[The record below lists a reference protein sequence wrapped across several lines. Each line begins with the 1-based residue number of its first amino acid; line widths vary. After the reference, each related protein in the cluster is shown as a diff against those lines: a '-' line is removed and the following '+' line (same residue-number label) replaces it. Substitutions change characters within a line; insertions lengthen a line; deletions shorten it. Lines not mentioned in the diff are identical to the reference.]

1 MKLLSEYFLAVYSAK
16 ECNVFKSRDAANLAD
31 LSSLNNDPRPSLQE
45 LESIKQGLDIDQEDI
60 ASRVI
65 ILVPDA
71 WLSVSQHRIDHQIP
85 SALLPLAAMSY
96 AVETTY
102 SAPDAVLFSYQYKE
116 LSAQQSL
123 LTVYACT
130 NEWAEALCL
139 PFESMGK
146 TCLLMP
152 VSQWTSIQSRK
163 MSWHTCSE
171 WALSKYNPEK
181 EKRLK
186 ARRLCWSLVVFS
198 LLLHIV
204 ASAYFFSLDQESTDM
219 QLARKTIQESQ
230 SSWASNRHSDDF
242 SSSILSLVQTLPTS
256 ARLGHFESKDQR
268 AFLQMTL
275 PATDFQLLLAE
286 WRQKNPDWQW
296 EVEQKPHRI
305 DVPATQK
312 KEVVDVSIE
321 VFKG

>member
-1 MKLLSEYFLAVYSAK
+1 MKLLSDYSLAVYSAK
-16 ECNVFKSRDAANLAD
+16 ECKLFKSRDAANLAG
-31 LSSLNNDPRPSLQE
+31 LSSLNNDPRPSSQS
-45 LESIKQGLDIDQEDI
+45 LEFIQQGLQIDREDI

-65 ILVPDA
+65 ILVPDT

-85 SALLPLAAMSY
+85 SSLLPLAAMSY

-102 SAPDAVLFSYQYKE
+102 SVPDSLLFSYQYQE

-130 NEWAEALCL
+130 NEWADELCL
-139 PFESMGK
+139 PFSSKSK
-146 TCLLMP
+146 TCLLMS
-152 VSQWTSIQSRK
+152 VSQWTEIQSRK
-163 MSWHTCSE
+163 MSWHVCSE

-186 ARRLCWSLVVFS
+186 AKRLYWSLVVFS

-204 ASAYFFSLDQESTDM
+204 ASTYFFSLDQESTDI
-219 QLARKTIQESQ
+219 QLARKTIQATQ
-230 SSWASNRHSDDF
+230 SSWASNRHSEDF
-242 SSSILSLVQTLPTS
+242 SSSILGLIQTLPAS
-256 ARLGHFESKDQR
+256 ARLGHFESKDRR

-275 PATDFQLLLAE
+275 PAADLQLLLAE
-286 WRQKNPDWQW
+286 WRQHNPDWQW

-305 DVPATQK
+305 DAPATQ